1 MNHQKAF
8 FLNHSNFCSNFSAPK
23 EESFYLNS
31 FFFFLFFCVCV
42 QDGQERL
49 QQSFLS
55 PHKCSGFS
63 RRLTGHNAQQTVIAD
78 SHVILELSGCIIFQL
93 SLSQINY
100 YKATLSSVIFQ
111 VNQQAVNSQPTAPLF
126 PVTKLQLYLKTDLI
140 HKPI

>member
-8 FLNHSNFCSNFSAPK
+8 CSNHSRFCSNFSAPK
-23 EESFYLNS
+23 EESFYLKS
-31 FFFFLFFCVCV
+31 LFFCVCV

-63 RRLTGHNAQQTVIAD
+63 RRLKGHNAQQTVIAD

-100 YKATLSSVIFQ
+100 CKATLSSVIFQ

-126 PVTKLQLYLKTDLI
+126 PVTKLQLYLKTDLT